1 MPENLYITNNYIIPK
16 RRDEKF
22 EVPILQY
29 DIDNN
34 YIKTYETI
42 KIAAKEN
49 NMISYK
55 IYEVAI
61 GNKKS
66 LKGFKY
72 KFLTS

>member
-1 MPENLYITNNYIIPK
+1 MN
-16 RRDEKF
+16 
-22 EVPILQY
+22 
-29 DIDNN
+29 
-34 YIKTYETI
+34 IKTYKTI

-49 NMISYK
+49 NTTAYK